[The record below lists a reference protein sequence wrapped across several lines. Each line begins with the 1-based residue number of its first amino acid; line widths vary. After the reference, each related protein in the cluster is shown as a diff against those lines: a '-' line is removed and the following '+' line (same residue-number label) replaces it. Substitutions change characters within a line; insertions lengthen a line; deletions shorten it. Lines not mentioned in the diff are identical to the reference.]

1 MKKKLFALLLAVTL
15 LLGMLPTA
23 ALAAD
28 SAAPDATPVAAV
40 TAAPEVTEAPAATG
54 EPEAT
59 ATPAATE
66 EPDVTATPV
75 AAEEPETTAT
85 PSATEEPD
93 VTATPA
99 ATEEP
104 ETTAAPAATEEPV
117 DEEPEAEEESAGPL
131 RAPAAEQKVRVIVQ
145 NNTFPVSEGAP
156 WDGLLVDTWVAIDED
171 STMMSCVAAALESKG
186 YSQTGAENNYISEIN
201 GLGEF
206 DGGTYSGWM
215 GTLNDFFTNEG
226 FAAFTVAN
234 GKLLSGDEICIS
246 YTCAYGN
253 DLGGS
258 WDNNDTTLKAL
269 AFSAGTIEPEFDPY
283 IFEYTLTVPADT
295 ESVVVTPTATNKNFQ
310 VRTYKDN
317 ATPDMDG
324 SEYKR
329 TAAIPVEDG
338 TILYV
343 ICGYPEWPSMNT
355 SDGGKAYTI
364 LVKKEA
370 KEEPP
375 VAKSVTVTFS
385 AQKDGAYLV
394 NPAALTVQDGTAELY
409 GFTVP
414 AADHAGVAI
423 NEPVFLDLLVAAHA
437 AKYGDAFTK
446 DTAGNYLT
454 VDAGMITKAFGQS
467 ATSSS
472 FVFNGQ
478 MPADDAGT
486 GYAGNEARLTGGDN
500 IEYFFYQSDMW
511 TDYYTAFTETEKSV
525 YTGDEFTLT
534 LEGYML
540 MMGMSGSGMVHVDP
554 QPIDGTNENTAVDF
568 YLLNED
574 GSLGDT
580 LDAGLNAKGEVT
592 FKFDKA
598 GTYTITA
605 NGFVYDENMGD
616 SCPIVAPSCTVTVT
630 DPTVTVNVTI
640 SNAGAIATDK
650 DGGLIAHRP
659 LTVVGKSITVG
670 DVLTAAHKA
679 WHPNGAA
686 AYVTEETQYGAS
698 ITTFW
703 GEKTSAVGYYVNNV
717 MSMGLTDSVSEGDNV
732 TAYIYTDK
740 ENYSDAHAYFDA
752 AAAEAK
758 TGEGVSLTLKKDT
771 FGADYSV
778 IPVPMANAVITVDGE
793 DTANIT
799 NSKGVVTLVFNA
811 AGTYVVSA
819 RTQDGSIV
827 SPPVCVVTVTGDT
840 QGDGGIS
847 GSGDPYAR
855 LTGLLVH
862 TSFNP
867 NSSNVLLRNATDT
880 SYANDMAVVF
890 DPAVTEYAL
899 AAVSDSN
906 TQLRFRPTVASGA
919 KVTLAYGDGETKDI
933 TWTSGSSKFANCL
946 VPGKNTLT
954 LTVSASGKES
964 TVYTLSIGVTPTLTG
979 LTAEGDGVA
988 YSFDKTFAATKNDY
1002 TLTLPDS
1009 VKTLKLTAT
1018 PKNSAY
1024 AVTYNGA
1031 ESGEIDVS
1039 DAALTKITVAVSVDG
1054 LQNEYVLKLSR
1065 IKAGSVAFNITP
1077 EECDDAVITVKD
1089 ATGQVIA
1096 PEEDGSFAG
1105 LFDTYTYTY
1114 TVSKYG
1120 YVPVAGTVP
1129 AEGGVIDVTLTKNAE
1144 NQFDDVSSDWNNFRN
1159 SDTNMGLTDAKTPTD
1174 AESSAL
1180 LWSKKLGSG
1189 WMEAPSVQI
1198 IVDDGLIVM
1207 SGTKLYKLDLA
1218 TGEIIGEGTM
1228 VGSPSYGYTPP
1239 TYAAGL
1245 IFCPLGGGT
1254 IQAFNAKTLESVWVY
1269 KDPLGGQ
1276 SLTPIAY
1283 SDGYIYTGFW
1293 NSEEKAANFV
1303 AVSVSDDD
1311 PTSTNEAK
1319 IASWSVTRKGGYY
1332 WAGAVIVGDTLIVG
1346 GDDGTGGF
1354 EGDSSISSFN
1364 KRTGALIS
1372 SLTLTGMGDQRSSI
1386 AYDAATGRVY
1396 FTTKNG
1402 YLCSA
1407 ALDAATGVLSDLKSA
1422 GSSKQSTT
1430 TPIVYKGRAYYALG
1444 AGFSDPGDFVVADAG
1459 TMQEIGRVSLKGYP
1473 QCSPLL
1479 STAYEDQGWLYF
1491 YSTYNTL
1498 PGGITLIKVKTDAAS
1513 AADMEVVELYDAKG
1527 FEQYCITSLIC
1538 DKNGTLYYKNDSGN
1552 VFAFGTPTYG
1562 SVIRQIR
1569 AIGEVTEDSYLAIE
1583 AARNAYNAL
1592 TPEDQAKVTNEPD
1605 LTAAE
1610 NAYAK
1615 LIEEKIDAIGTVTLE
1630 KEEPI
1635 KKTAELFDQMN
1646 ETMQG
1651 KVSNADK
1658 LALALKTLSE
1668 LKVAKAEELIEQIP
1682 TSVTNANK
1690 KETQEKLKEAKKY
1703 LESLTEDEQAKVTN
1717 KNRIDLAEAAIKKL
1731 TASGGTKGLKLL
1743 GGKKQ
1748 SESVNAIVEAIR
1760 ALLNP
1765 ADPADKLPENMAD
1778 RTEAQEDAILDIA
1791 RAYNELSDDNKLFVT
1806 NYGDFEPVLEKLG
1819 AAYHADKETG
1829 VSVDGL
1835 PWHIRLVCVPLEEGS
1850 ELLEA
1855 MNPVFSG
1862 KGSAESMYWV
1872 TLIDVLTSKTY
1883 KTEEP
1888 FTVRLPLDKTPG
1900 ENETALAMY
1909 VSEDGKLR
1917 FLQGKDEEETADE
1930 TEKTLA
1936 FETTET
1942 SCWYGAAS
1950 INGTWDD
1957 LMNGKILMEAG
1968 DELTNWLHWLA
1979 VTVKLVRT
1987 IVK

>member
-15 LLGMLPTA
+15 LLGVLPTA

-28 SAAPDATPVAAV
+28 SAAPDATPAAAV

-59 ATPAATE
+59 ATPAETG
-66 EPDVTATPV
+66 
-75 AAEEPETTAT
+75 EPET
-85 PSATEEPD
+85 
-93 VTATPA
+93 TATPA

-104 ETTAAPAATEEPV
+104 ETTAAPSATKEPETTATPAATGEPV
-117 DEEPEAEEESAGPL
+117 DEEPEAEEDSDSPL

-145 NNTFPVSEGAP
+145 NNTYPVSEGAP
-156 WDGLLVDTWVAIDED
+156 WDGVLVNTWVAIDEN
-171 STMMSCVAAALESKG
+171 STMMSCVVAALDSKG
-186 YSQTGAENNYISEIN
+186 YSQTGAESNYISEIN

-206 DGGTYSGWM
+206 DGGQYSGWM

-246 YTCAYGN
+246 YTRAYGN

-258 WDNNDTTLKAL
+258 WENTDTRLKTLT
-269 AFSAGTIEPEFDPY
+269 FSVGTLSPEFNSDT
-283 IFEYTLTVPADT
+283 FEYTLTVPADT
-295 ESVVVTPTATNKNFQ
+295 ESVVVTPTAANKNYQ
-310 VRTYKDN
+310 VRTYKN
-317 ATPDMDG
+317 TATPEEDG
-324 SEYKR
+324 TEYKR
-329 TAAIPVEDG
+329 AAAIPVEDG
-338 TILYV
+338 AKLIV
-343 ICGYPEWPSMNT
+343 MCGHDSWPTMNGT
-355 SDGGKAYTI
+355 SDGVKTYTVT
-364 LVKKEA
+364 VKMET
-370 KEEPP
+370 EQP
-375 VAKSVTVTFS
+375 VSNTVRVTFS
-385 AQKDGAYLV
+385 AQKDGEYLV
-394 NPAALTVQDGTAELY
+394 KPAAFTVQDGTAELY

-414 AADHAGVAI
+414 AADHADVAI
-423 NEPVFLDLLVAAHA
+423 HEPVFLDLLVAAHA
-437 AKYGDAFTK
+437 AKYGEKFTK
-446 DTAGNYLT
+446 DTAGSYLE
-454 VDAGMITKAFGQS
+454 VSSSGWISKAFGEA
-467 ATSSS
+467 ATNSS
-472 FVFNGQ
+472 FLINGQ
-478 MPADDAGT
+478 MPADENKT
-486 GYAGNEARLTGGDN
+486 GYMGNEARLTDGGSA
-500 IEYFFYQSDMW
+500 EYFFYQSEYYM
-511 TDYYTAFTETEKSV
+511 DYYTAFTETEKSV

-534 LEGYML
+534 LKGYMAAN
-540 MMGMSGSGMVHVDP
+540 GMSGSYVEP
-554 QPIDGTNENTAVDF
+554 QPIDGTNENTAVAF
-568 YLLNED
+568 CLLNED
-574 GSLGDT
+574 GSLGDA
-580 LDAGLNAKGEVT
+580 LDATLNAKGEVT

-605 NGFVYDENMGD
+605 NGFVYDETMED

-703 GEKTSAVGYYVNNV
+703 GEKTSAVGYYVNDV
-717 MSMGLTDSVSEGDNV
+717 MSMGLTDPVSEGDNV

-740 ENYSDAHAYFDA
+740 ENYSDAHAYFNA

-778 IPVPMANAVITVDGE
+778 IPVPVANAVITVDGE

-867 NSSNVLLRNATDT
+867 NSSNVLLRNAKDT

-946 VPGKNTLT
+946 APGKNTLT

-964 TVYTLSIGVTPTLTG
+964 AVYTLSINVIPTLTG

-1024 AVTYNGA
+1024 AVTCNGA
-1031 ESGEIDVS
+1031 ESGEIDIS
-1039 DAALTKITVAVSVDG
+1039 DAALTEITVAVSVDG

-1065 IKAGSVAFNITP
+1065 IKAGSIAFNITP
-1077 EECDDAVITVKD
+1077 EECADAVITVKD

-1096 PEEDGSFAG
+1096 PEEDGSYAG

-1144 NQFDDVSSDWNNFRN
+1144 NQFDDVPSDWNNFRN

-1189 WMEAPSVQI
+1189 WMAAPSVQI

-1254 IQAFNAKTLESVWVY
+1254 VQAFNAKTLESVWVY

-1293 NSEEKAANFV
+1293 NSEVKAASFV

-1319 IASWSVTRKGGYY
+1319 IASWSVTRMGGYY

-1444 AGFSDPGDFVVADAG
+1444 AGFTDPGDFVVADAG

-1491 YSTYNTL
+1491 YSTYNTM

-1513 AADMEVVELYDAKG
+1513 AADMEVVEIYDAKG
-1527 FEQYCITSLIC
+1527 YEQYCISSLIC

-1552 VFAFGTPTYG
+1552 VLAFGTPTYG

-1731 TASGGTKGLKLL
+1731 TASGSTKGLKLL

-1765 ADPADKLPENMAD
+1765 ADPADKLPEDMAD

-1872 TLIDVLTSKTY
+1872 TLIDVLTGKTY

-1917 FLQGKDEEETADE
+1917 FLQGKDEEETAE
-1930 TEKTLA
+1930 EAEKTLA